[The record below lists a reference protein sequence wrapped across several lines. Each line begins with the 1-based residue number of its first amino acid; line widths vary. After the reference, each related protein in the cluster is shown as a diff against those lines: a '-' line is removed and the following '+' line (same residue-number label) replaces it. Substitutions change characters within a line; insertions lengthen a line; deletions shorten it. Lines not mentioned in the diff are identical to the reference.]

1 MDIEIV
7 RYDPI
12 QQDGIIELSIRAW
25 VPVFPLM
32 QANVPDY
39 VYRAIYPKGWE
50 ARQRAD
56 VAAILDADDVN
67 IWVALVGDVSV
78 GWVGA
83 RTHAEDRMGEIH
95 ILAVDPDW
103 QRKGIAPRLMDCAMD
118 SMRAEGLDIV
128 MVETGGDPGHAPS
141 RATYERAGFE
151 RWPVALT
158 FRAFGRPEDVD
169 ETCRSSSS
177 MLTTT
182 YESRHQLADI
192 VPQCSTKIS

>member
-1 MDIEIV
+1 M
-7 RYDPI
+7 
-12 QQDGIIELSIRAW
+12 
-25 VPVFPLM
+25 
-32 QANVPDY
+32 
-39 VYRAIYPKGWE
+39 
-50 ARQRAD
+50 
-56 VAAILDADDVN
+56 AAILDADDVN

-158 FRAFGRPEDVD
+158 KPPFA
-169 ETCRSSSS
+169 RSFDILDTGHSFMSVHAP
-177 MLTTT
+177 LCLAGAAPP
-182 YESRHQLADI
+182 LAD
-192 VPQCSTKIS
+192 